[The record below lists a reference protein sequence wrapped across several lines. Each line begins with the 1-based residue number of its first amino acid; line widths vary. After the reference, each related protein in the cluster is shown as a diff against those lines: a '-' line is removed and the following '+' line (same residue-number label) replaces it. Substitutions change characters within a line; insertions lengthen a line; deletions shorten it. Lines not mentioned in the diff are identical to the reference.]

1 MLMETLLISLGLAL
15 LFLALGIPLMLG
27 KVKRNSLY
35 GARFPATMAD
45 DRVWDVVNRKMGF
58 VFVAGGAAAGIVDVL
73 AVAGVVTRDV
83 GLYVMGALVVYVL
96 IASVWLWRYS
106 ERVARDTGV
115 SARDMEVGRTTPV
128 LVAIGCLAVAI
139 AGVLSAFSTPNPWL
153 GFRVPATFA
162 DPAVWHQ
169 VNLKAGLTLAVLS
182 GVFGFMFLGLR
193 NMTEGER
200 KRLFSGLFIGWV
212 ISIVVV
218 AIAGSLFANSLVR

>member
-1 MLMETLLISLGLAL
+1 MEILLTSLGLAL
-15 LFLALGIPLMLG
+15 LFLVLGIPLMLG

-45 DRVWDVVNRKMGF
+45 DRVWDVVNRKTGF
-58 VFVAGGAAAGIVDVL
+58 VFVSGGTVAGIVDLL

-83 GLYVMGALVVYVL
+83 GQYVVGALMAYIL

-115 SARDMEVGRTTPV
+115 TARDMEVGRITPL
-128 LVAIGCLAVAI
+128 LVAIGCFAVAI

-193 NMTEGER
+193 SMTEGER
-200 KRLFSGLFIGWV
+200 KRLFSGLFIGWLAAIILV
-212 ISIVVV
+212 AVAGTLFAYSIV
-218 AIAGSLFANSLVR
+218 R

>member
-1 MLMETLLISLGLAL
+1 MEILLTSLGLAL
-15 LFLALGIPLMLG
+15 LFLVLGIPLMLG

-35 GARFPATMAD
+35 GARFSATMAD
-45 DRVWDVVNRKMGF
+45 GRVWDVVNRKTGF
-58 VFVAGGAAAGIVDVL
+58 LFVVGGAVAGIVDML
-73 AVAGVVTRDV
+73 AVAGVVTRVV
-83 GLYVMGALVVYVL
+83 GQYVVGALVTYIL

-115 SARDMEVGRTTPV
+115 TVRDMEVGRTAPL
-128 LVAIGCLAVAI
+128 LVAIGCFAIVI
-139 AGVLSAFSTPNPWL
+139 AGVLSAFSTPNPWV

-162 DPAVWHQ
+162 NPAVWHQ

-182 GVFGFMFLGLR
+182 GVFGFMFLSLR
-193 NMTEGER
+193 NMTEDER

>member
-1 MLMETLLISLGLAL
+1 MEILLTSLGLAL
-15 LFLALGIPLMLG
+15 LFLVLGIPLMLG

-45 DRVWDVVNRKMGF
+45 DRVWDVVNRKTGF
-58 VFVAGGAAAGIVDVL
+58 LFVVGGAVAGIVDVL
-73 AVAGVVTRDV
+73 AVAGVVTRVV
-83 GLYVMGALVVYVL
+83 GQYVVGALVTYIL
-96 IASVWLWRYS
+96 IVSVWLWRYS

-115 SARDMEVGRTTPV
+115 TVRDIEIGKTTPI

-139 AGVLSAFSTPNPWL
+139 AGVLSAFSTPNPWV

-200 KRLFSGLFIGWV
+200 KRLFSGLFIGWL

-218 AIAGSLFANSLVR
+218 AIAGSVFANSLAR

>member
-1 MLMETLLISLGLAL
+1 MEILLTSLGLAL
-15 LFLALGIPLMLG
+15 LFLVLGIPLMLG

-45 DRVWDVVNRKMGF
+45 DRVWDVVNRKTGF
-58 VFVAGGAAAGIVDVL
+58 LFVVGGAVAGIVDVL
-73 AVAGVVTRDV
+73 AVAGVVTRV
-83 GLYVMGALVVYVL
+83 MGQYVVGALVTYIL

-115 SARDMEVGRTTPV
+115 TVRDMEVGRTAPL
-128 LVAIGCLAVAI
+128 LVAIGCFAIVI
-139 AGVLSAFSTPNPWL
+139 AGVLSAFSTPNPWV

-193 NMTEGER
+193 GMTEGER

>member
-1 MLMETLLISLGLAL
+1 MEILLTSIGLAL
-15 LFLALGIPLMLG
+15 LFLVLGIPLMLG

-45 DRVWDVVNRKMGF
+45 DRVWDVVNRKSG
-58 VFVAGGAAAGIVDVL
+58 VLFVAGGATAGIVDLL
-73 AVAGVVTRDV
+73 AVVGVVTRDV

-106 ERVARDTGV
+106 ERVARDEGV
-115 SARDMEVGRTTPV
+115 TASDMEVGRTAPL
-128 LVAIGCLAVAI
+128 LVAIGCFAIVI

-182 GVFGFMFLGLR
+182 GIFGFLFLGLR
-193 NMTEGER
+193 SMTEGDR
-200 KRLFSGLFIGWV
+200 KRLFSGLFAGWL

-218 AIAGSLFANSLVR
+218 AIAGSMFANSLAR

>member
-1 MLMETLLISLGLAL
+1 
-15 LFLALGIPLMLG
+15 
-27 KVKRNSLY
+27 
-35 GARFPATMAD
+35 
-45 DRVWDVVNRKMGF
+45 
-58 VFVAGGAAAGIVDVL
+58 VL

-83 GLYVMGALVVYVL
+83 GLYVTGALVVYVL

-200 KRLFSGLFIGWV
+200 KRLFSGLFIGWL

-218 AIAGSLFANSLVR
+218 AIAGSVFANSLVR

>member
-1 MLMETLLISLGLAL
+1 METLLISLGLAL

-45 DRVWDVVNRKMGF
+45 GRVWDVVNRKMGF

-83 GLYVMGALVVYVL
+83 GLYVTGALVVYVL

-200 KRLFSGLFIGWV
+200 KRLFSGLFIGWL

-218 AIAGSLFANSLVR
+218 AIAGSVFANSLVR

>member
-1 MLMETLLISLGLAL
+1 MEIVLTSVGLAL
-15 LFLALGIPLMLG
+15 LFLVLGIPLMLG

-45 DRVWDVVNRKMGF
+45 DRVWDVVNRKSGLL
-58 VFVAGGAAAGIVDVL
+58 FVAGGSVAGIVDLL
-73 AVAGVVTRDV
+73 AVTGVFTRDV
-83 GLYVMGALVVYVL
+83 GLYVTGALVAYAL

-106 ERVARDTGV
+106 EQVARDEGV
-115 SARDMEVGRTTPV
+115 TARDMEVGRTIPL
-128 LVAIGCLAVAI
+128 LVAIGCFAVAVV
-139 AGVLSAFSTPNPWL
+139 GVLSAFSTPNPWL

-193 NMTEGER
+193 SMTEGER
-200 KRLFSGLFIGWV
+200 KRLFSGLFIGWL
-212 ISIVVV
+212 IAIILV
-218 AIAGSLFANSLVR
+218 AVAGTLFAYSVAQ